1 MKSLF
6 TKGRAARTA
15 AVAGALS
22 LSLGIAACGAGSNSN
37 PLQGGQSSASAAP
50 ADTVVVGS
58 ANFPESQII
67 AEIYAGA
74 INAAGAKASTKPN
87 IGSREV
93 YIKALQEGSID
104 VVPDYSGNLLQ
115 YFDKSSTAASAA
127 DIMQALPGALPSGL
141 KVLDASKAEDKDAMV
156 VTKPTAEKY
165 NLKSIEDMA
174 KVCDQLTI
182 GGPPE
187 FRERVGGLP
196 GLKSKYNCTPKS
208 FQPFNDGGGAVTLK
222 ALLEDKV
229 QAADIFTTSP
239 SIQDNDLVVLDDPK
253 NNFIAQQVLPAVKD
267 GKLSSQATDALN
279 KVSSQ
284 LTTDDLIN
292 LNRMVSGDAKAN
304 PKDAA
309 AQWLKQK
316 GITQ

>member
-1 MKSLF
+1 MKALF
-6 TKGRAARTA
+6 TRGRVARIAAAT
-15 AVAGALS
+15 GALS
-22 LSLGIAACGAGSNSN
+22 LTLTVAACGAGSGSN
-37 PLQGGQSSASAAP
+37 PLQNGGSSASAAP
-50 ADTVVVGS
+50 ADTVVIGS
-58 ANFPESQII
+58 ANFPESQIV

-74 INAAGAKASTKPN
+74 INGAGAKASTKPN

-93 YIKALQEGSID
+93 YIKALTEGSID
-104 VVPDYSGNLLQ
+104 VVPDYSGNLLT
-115 YFDKSSTAASAA
+115 YFDKSATQVSAD
-127 DIMQALPGALPSGL
+127 DIAKALPGKLPSGL
-141 KVLDASKAEDKDAMV
+141 KALNASKAEDKDAMV
-156 VTKPTAEKY
+156 VTKATAEKY
-165 NLKSIEDMA
+165 SLKSIEDMG

-187 FRERVGGLP
+187 FQERAYGLP
-196 GLKSKYNCTPKS
+196 GLKSKYNCTPKAFEPYS
-208 FQPFNDGGGAVTLK
+208 DGGGPVTQK

-229 QAADIFTTSP
+229 QVADIFTTTP
-239 SIQDNDLVVLDDPK
+239 AIKDNDLVVLEDPK
-253 NNFIAQQVLPAVKD
+253 NNFIAQQVLPVIKD

-279 KVSSQ
+279 KVSAQ

-292 LNRMVSGDAKAN
+292 LNRMVSGDAKTS